1 MSETIYLG
9 TDAIRASAGKF
20 DTDNRYIRGTVA
32 YTFLVPKG
40 KTMDMGLR
48 PGTPQI
54 PSFRFAVGGYIV
66 DNTAGTSVFSATTQ
80 GVTL

>member
-9 TDAIRASAGKF
+9 TDAIRASNGKF
-20 DTDNRYIRGTVA
+20 NTDNRYIRGSVA
-32 YTFLVPKG
+32 YTFLFAKG

-48 PGTPQI
+48 PATPSI
-54 PSFRFAVGGYIV
+54 PSFRYAVGGYIV
-66 DNTAGTSVFSATTQ
+66 DNTAGTSSFNAVTQ

>member
-20 DTDNRYIRGTVA
+20 DTDKRYIRGSA
-32 YTFLVPKG
+32 SFTFLVAKG

-48 PGTPQI
+48 PATPSI
-54 PSFRFAVGGYIV
+54 PSYRYAVGGYIV
-66 DNTAGTSVFSATTQ
+66 DNTAGTSSFNASTQ